1 MLNYAEEMSYWYL
14 RLNGF
19 FLIDDYVLH
28 RKGLNKEQSSDCDII
43 GIKLANSKE
52 SIDGHNYIDYDKL
65 LFGDLNENENVAIIC
80 EVKSGDYNKKDLFK
94 IEKIKYCLKR
104 FGLLDER
111 NNKDIIDNVVNKNI
125 YKIRDFYVLKLLISQ
140 KSNDSDI
147 YKNMTLN
154 HINKFIKE
162 RIESYR
168 HEKNQSR
175 MFFPSNLIQYII
187 WSEVNKRDEK

>member
-28 RKGLNKEQSSDCDII
+28 KNGLNNKQNSDCDII
-43 GIKLANSKE
+43 GIKMANSKE
-52 SIDGHNYIDYDKL
+52 TIDGHNYIEYDEL
-65 LFGDLNENENVAIIC
+65 LFEDLNENENVAIIC
-80 EVKSGDYNKKDLFK
+80 EVKSGRYKKKELFK
-94 IEKIKYCLKR
+94 VEKIKYCLKR
-104 FGLLDER
+104 FGLLDEK
-111 NNKDIIDNVVNKNI
+111 NNKDITEKVMNNKV
-125 YKIRDFYVLKLLISQ
+125 YKVRDFYVLKLLISQ

-154 HINKFIKE
+154 HINKFIKQ

-168 HEKNQSR
+168 HGKNQSR
-175 MFFPSNLIQYII
+175 MFFLSNLMQYII
-187 WSEVNKRDEK
+187 LV